1 MRLTIPISIL
11 TVRFY
16 EGQCAIVGIV
26 RIAATGG
33 SRNVTVHVEGK
44 RVY

>member
-16 EGQCAIVGIV
+16 EGQCAIDGQWTECGIQ
-26 RIAATGG
+26 AGGGSLNATGQC
-33 SRNVTVHVEGK
+33 VPE
-44 RVY
+44 